1 MGKCYLMKKS
11 RERCWPF
18 EIKWKND
25 VKMHFW
31 HIFLRDWEEEISCSK
46 RERESVHEF
55 VFNAACLLPFLTILM
70 SKC

>member
-1 MGKCYLMKKS
+1 MGKFYLMKKS

-31 HIFLRDWEEEISCSK
+31 HIFMRDCEEEISCSK
-46 RERESVHEF
+46 EREREHEF
-55 VFNAACLLPFLTILM
+55 VFNAASYYHF
-70 SKC
+70 